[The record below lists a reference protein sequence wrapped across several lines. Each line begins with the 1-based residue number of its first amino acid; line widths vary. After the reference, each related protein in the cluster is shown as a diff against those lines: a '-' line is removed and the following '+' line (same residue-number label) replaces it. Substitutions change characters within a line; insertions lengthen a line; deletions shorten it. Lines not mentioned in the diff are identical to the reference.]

1 MAVRERRGAPV
12 RLVRSADS
20 TFTAGKG
27 QSHLCDSVQAVTG
40 TLLQLRAVNSQSVGA
55 EAGGLRP
62 GEPLGRVAWEAAQV
76 LTVSSLQALSLIG
89 G

>member
-12 RLVRSADS
+12 HLVWLADS

-27 QSHLCDSVQAVTG
+27 QSHLCDSVQAATG
-40 TLLQLRAVNSQSVGA
+40 TLLQLGALNSRSVGA

-62 GEPLGRVAWEAAQV
+62 GELLG
-76 LTVSSLQALSLIG
+76 
-89 G
+89 